1 MTSLAK
7 QLQTYGSTHEDGK
20 AIDEFLEFETLTTN
34 IQLAEQGLS
43 HIFAAAPYLKDCA
56 HKNLEW
62 LEDALA
68 LDAADCVKV
77 ILMATD
83 ECAASCNDEAEIRQF
98 LRQQKLRLALISALA
113 EISGATG
120 PEHTTEWLALLA
132 DKCLD
137 AALDHLVAAKFLDL
151 GVALTEDLRPSR
163 QSGLM
168 VLALGKH
175 GGLELN
181 YSSDID
187 IVTFYDLAR
196 SPIADNPRVGRIY
209 EKMVRDLASIMQ
221 DRDENGYVFR
231 TDLRLRPDPG
241 STPVAISVDAA
252 MGYYE
257 SRGQNWER
265 AAWIKARPCAGDVE
279 AGELFIKELSPFIWR
294 KHLDY
299 ATIGDIKTIKRQIN
313 TAKNVAGRVVLG
325 HNVKLGSGGIREIEF
340 FAQVQQLIAGGREP
354 QLRTRPTCVTLKELA
369 AAGWIDGDVCVDL
382 TQKYW
387 FLRAVENRLQMLRDE
402 QTHSLPATDEQL
414 EPVVALLPFED
425 VETFK
430 VAYREHLDA
439 VVSHYGELFS
449 DDEENGD
456 LDNLVFTGSDEDP
469 ATWATLSEIG
479 FQDPSTVIE
488 TVKRW
493 HYGGYAATRADK
505 ARQTLTEL
513 IPGLLRTM
521 SNARNADE
529 ALRHFDFFLSK
540 LPAGVQLFALLQN
553 NARLRTVMIDFMAA
567 APRMTDAIL
576 QRVHIVDGLI
586 DPAFYD
592 EVPDAETLKAKA
604 SEFLGEAR
612 SYEDLIDRARIFG
625 QEQIFLISAGL
636 VAGTIGPAKAASQFS
651 ALAELQLNWVF
662 DAVRKEFE
670 VKHGTVE
677 GARVSLLAFGK
688 LASREMNAQSDL
700 DFILLYDA
708 PEGSENSNGTK
719 QLATSH
725 YFIRLTQR
733 LIAAI
738 SAPTAEGVLYETD
751 MRLRPSGNAGPLATS
766 LRGFERYQREDA
778 WTWEHMALSRARVV
792 YADADL
798 GTDID
803 AVISDILSEPR
814 DLEKVTHDVLDM
826 RARLLK
832 ERGPKST
839 WDIKLAS
846 GGLIDLEF
854 IGQYAQLVYGAE
866 LGVPQAPPKEIFQ
879 AMERAGVLNK
889 SELLN
894 EVHDRYNVVIQ
905 LTSACLSSPLEVDK
919 WSDGFTELLTRS
931 SNFPTIQLLEEDLK
945 QRQEEIAAVF
955 SGFVNHKK
963 G

>member
-1 MTSLAK
+1 MTSLAA
-7 QLQTYGSTHEDGK
+7 QLEHYGSTHKDSV
-20 AIDEFLEFETLTTN
+20 AIDELLVLENLTPN
-34 IQLAEQGLS
+34 IKLSALGLS
-43 HIFAAAPYLKDCA
+43 HIFGAAPYLLDCA
-56 HKNLEW
+56 QKNVEW

-68 LDAADCVKV
+68 LEASDCVEA
-77 ILMATD
+77 LLSSTD
-83 ECAASCNDEAEIRQF
+83 ECAKHCEDEHQLRKF

-120 PEHTTEWLALLA
+120 PEHTTAWLALFA
-132 DKCLD
+132 DKSLD
-137 AALDHLVAAKFLDL
+137 AALDHLVATKFHDL
-151 GVALTEDLRPSR
+151 GIELSDEVRPSQ

-187 IVTFYDLAR
+187 IVTFYDLSR

-252 MGYYE
+252 MSYYE

-265 AAWIKARPCAGDVE
+265 AAWIKARPCAGDIK
-279 AGELFIKELSPFIWR
+279 AGEMFIQELSPFIWR

-354 QLRTRPTCVTLKELA
+354 QLRTRPTCETLKELSE
-369 AAGWIDGDVCVDL
+369 AGWIDDTVSRDL
-382 TQKYW
+382 TEKYW

-402 QTHSLPATDEQL
+402 QTHSLPATDEEL
-414 EPVVALLPFED
+414 LPVVALLPFEG
-425 VETFK
+425 VEEFK
-430 VAYREHLDA
+430 VEYRANLDA

-449 DDEENGD
+449 DDEEDGD
-456 LDNLVFTGSDEDP
+456 LGNLVFTGSDEDP
-469 ATWATLSEIG
+469 ATWASLSEIG
-479 FQDPSTVIE
+479 FKDPSVVIE

-493 HYGGYAATRADK
+493 HYGGYAATRADT

-553 NARLRTVMIDFMAA
+553 NPRLRTVMIDFMAA
-567 APRMTDAIL
+567 APRMTEAIL

-604 SEFLGEAR
+604 REFLGEAR

-670 VKHGTVE
+670 IKHGKVKD
-677 GARVSLLAFGK
+677 ARVALLAFGK

-708 PEGSENSNGTK
+708 PENSEGSNGKK

-733 LIAAI
+733 LVAAI

-766 LRGFERYQREDA
+766 LRGFQKYQQEDA

-792 YADADL
+792 YADQDL
-798 GTDID
+798 GADID
-803 AVISDILSEPR
+803 GVIGEILSTPR
-814 DLEKVTHDVLDM
+814 NLEKVTQDVLDM

-832 ERGPKST
+832 ERAPKST

-854 IGQYAQLVYGAE
+854 IGQYAQLVYGDK
-866 LGVPQAPPKEIFQ
+866 LGVPQAPPKEIFK
-879 AMERAGVLNK
+879 AMEQAGVLSK
-889 SELLN
+889 SELLI
-894 EVHDRYNVVIQ
+894 EVHDRYNVVNQ
-905 LTSACLSSPLEVDK
+905 LTSACLTAPLYVDK
-919 WSDGFTELLTRS
+919 WSDGFVELLTRS
-931 SNFPTIQLLEEDLK
+931 SNFPTIQLLEEELK
-945 QRQEEIAAVF
+945 RRQCEIAEVF
-955 SGFVNHKK
+955 STFVNHSNS
-963 G
+963 